1 MTEEQL
7 KAFLEKVKDDASLQ
21 EQLEAATS
29 PEMVVAV
36 AEKAGFSIVIEDK
49 SFDAII
55 SEHDLEAATGGM
67 ACTAQRPISCQPVK
81 DPNDL
86 SWSGFGRTPWRKWLC
101 SG

>member
-1 MTEEQL
+1 MSEEQL
-7 KAFLEKVKDDASLQ
+7 KAFLAKVKGDESLQ
-21 EQLEAATS
+21 EQLRAATS
-29 PEMVVAV
+29 PAVVV
-36 AEKAGFSIVIEDK
+36 SIAEKSGFCLLIEDIN
-49 SFDAII
+49 SDMII
-55 SEHDLEAATGGM
+55 SDYELETATGGM